1 MTKQIDRLDQCA
13 QALKDGTRPASD
25 FSDMSTG
32 EQLYIALA
40 ASNFALLENTGYT
53 IAAAL
58 DRLGEDWSRELIQR
72 WR

>member
-13 QALKDGTRPASD
+13 QALKDGKRPASD
-25 FSDMSTG
+25 FGDMSTG

-40 ASNFALLENTGYT
+40 ASNFALLESTGYT

-58 DRLGEDWSRELIQR
+58 DRLGEDWSRELIKR